1 MLAVSSAALMAAVM
15 QRSFG
20 VYGGPDFCS
29 WMASPLCDWKLPE
42 AIRTKVMRVLKKEKA
57 EIKGG
62 AKNQVEREI
71 LDGKQI
77 MQEVVDKNATI

>member
-1 MLAVSSAALMAAVM
+1 MLAVSSAALMAAAM
-15 QRSFG
+15 QRTFA
-20 VYGGPDFCS
+20 VFGGPGFCS

-42 AIRTKVMRVLKKEKA
+42 EIRTKVVRVLKKEKA
-57 EIKGG
+57 VKRG